1 MVSELRF
8 TDQIDE
14 ALLNFAKAKVQ
25 DLGKLGED
33 VVGLINQAEDFARG
47 GKHIRP
53 AFCQAGWLA
62 AGGEQ
67 NDDRLIKA
75 AAGLEWLQASAL
87 VHDDLMDGSDTRRGK
102 PAAHKYFANLHKANK
117 WQDDPEAFG
126 LSGAVLLGDLL
137 LMWCDEMFHTSG
149 FPAETLLV
157 AAKYLDLAKT
167 EVTIGQYLDVVGQF
181 KGADDMNAAMQVL
194 RFKSAKYT
202 IERPLHIGAALAGCD
217 ENLINT
223 LSDVGLPLGEAFQ
236 LRDDILGVF
245 GDPELTGKPAGD
257 DLTSGKRTVLLAL
270 ASQMSNDYQKQAIDR
285 VVGNPTATAS
295 EIDSV
300 REVFI
305 DSGAVAKTEAMI
317 DSLVEQ
323 ATQALNQLDSAT
335 ARVELERLSQAVTRR
350 ER

>member
-1 MVSELRF
+1 MSELRF
-8 TDQIDE
+8 TDRIDE
-14 ALLNFAKAKVQ
+14 ALLNFAQSKAQ
-25 DLGKLGED
+25 DLSELGD
-33 VVGLINQAEDFARG
+33 DASGLIRKAENFARG
-47 GKHIRP
+47 GKHLRP
-53 AFCQAGWLA
+53 AFCLAGWLA
-62 AGGEQ
+62 AGGAQ

-75 AAGLEWLQASAL
+75 AAALEWLQASAL

-102 PAAHKYFANLHKANK
+102 PAAHKYFANLHQENN
-117 WQDDPEAFG
+117 WQDDPQDFG

-149 FPAETLLV
+149 FAADTLLA

-181 KGADDMNAAMQVL
+181 KGADDLNAAMQVV

-202 IERPLHIGAALAGCD
+202 IERPLHIGATLAGGD
-217 ENLINT
+217 ETLIRT

-270 ASQMSNDYQKQAIDR
+270 ASQMAEEYQKQAIER
-285 VVGNPTATAS
+285 VIGNPGATVEDIAA
-295 EIDSV
+295 V
-300 REVFI
+300 REVFV
-305 DSGAVAKTEAMI
+305 DTGAVAKTEAMI

-323 ATQALNQLDSAT
+323 ANRALNEINSAA
-335 ARVELERLSQAVTRR
+335 ARAELEKLSKAVTRR

>member
-1 MVSELRF
+1 MMSEFRF
-8 TDQIDE
+8 TDLIDE
-14 ALLNFAKAKVQ
+14 ALLKFAQSKVQ
-25 DLGKLGED
+25 DMGKLGED

-62 AGGEQ
+62 AGGQQ
-67 NDDRLIKA
+67 NDDRLVKA
-75 AAGLEWLQASAL
+75 AAALEWLQGSAL

-102 PAAHKYFANLHKANK
+102 PAAHKYFANLHRENN
-117 WQDDPEAFG
+117 WQDDPDAFG

-149 FPAETLLV
+149 FPADTLLA

-167 EVTIGQYLDVVGQF
+167 EVTIGQYLDVVVQF

-202 IERPLHIGAALAGCD
+202 VERPLHIGAALAGGD
-217 ENLINT
+217 ENLIHT
-223 LSDVGLPLGEAFQ
+223 LSEVGLPLGEAFQ

-270 ASQMSNDYQKQAIDR
+270 AAQMSSEQQKQTIGR
-285 VVGNPTATAS
+285 VVGNPTATAG

-300 REVFI
+300 RQVFI

-323 ATQALNQLDSAT
+323 ADRALGHLDSET
-335 ARVELERLSQAVTRR
+335 ARAELERLSQAVTRR